1 MHDDTPLESFKRAT
15 AATLR
20 TLAERN
26 DLVVSFGNEPGTTGS
41 IRVPLPPAGLLPADV
56 ACVRGRADAQAL
68 RLRYHDDALHS
79 QLAPHD
85 PDARSA
91 FDALEQ
97 MRCELLGARRL
108 AGVAANLDAALDED
122 CRRHGLTAAHERQQV
137 RLADALKVLARQA
150 LLDQPLP
157 ASVAHVAD
165 LWQDWL
171 TDHAQADFHPLAA
184 VLADQNA
191 YARAAYR
198 LLRAL
203 DLEVSDRDPQ
213 PQPQPDPANDN
224 DDNADSASAEPIE
237 QQKQPQPQPEAGA
250 EAAADPS
257 EEGRRDLPSE
267 QDDSDAEPSPGRPEQ
282 HRAPAGDP
290 QTYHAYTTQYDEII
304 DAAALCAADELERL
318 RQRLDERLVD
328 MQGLVGRLAN
338 RLQRLLMAQQVRDWA
353 FDLEEGLLD
362 TRRLDQIIVNPMTP
376 LSFKQEKDM
385 PFRDTVVTLLL
396 DNSGSMRGWPIATAA
411 MSADIIARTLER
423 CAVKTEIL
431 GFTTRHWKGG
441 QVRELWLAQGKPAHP
456 GRLNELRHIIY
467 KAADMPWRRARR
479 NLGLMLQEGL
489 LKQNID
495 GEALLWA
502 HSRLVRRPEER
513 RILMVISDG
522 APVDDATGSVNSGS
536 YLDQHLRHVIRDIET
551 RSPVRLA
558 AIGIGHDVTQYYQR
572 AVTITDPDQLAATL
586 VNKLTELFD
595 DSAGQRRR
603 RR

>member
-1 MHDDTPLESFKRAT
+1 MRDDSSLETFKRAT

-20 TLAERN
+20 TLAERD
-26 DLVVSFGNEPGTTGS
+26 DLVVSFGSEPGS
-41 IRVPLPPAGLLPADV
+41 ADSVRVPLPVGLLPEDV
-56 ACVRGRADAQAL
+56 ACARGRADAQAL
-68 RLRYHDDALHS
+68 RLRYHDVALHS
-79 QLAPHD
+79 QLAPQH

-97 MRCELLGARRL
+97 VRCELLGARRL
-108 AGVAANLDAALDED
+108 PGVAVNLDAALDED
-122 CRRHGLTAAHERQQV
+122 CRRHGLNAAHERKQV
-137 RLADALKVLARQA
+137 RLADALKVLTRQA

-157 ASVAHVAD
+157 ASVAHVAA

-171 TDHAQADFHPLAA
+171 AEHEQADFHRLDG
-184 VLADQNA
+184 VLADQQA
-191 YARAAYR
+191 YARAAYQ

-203 DLEVSDRDPQ
+203 DLEVGDRDPQ
-213 PQPQPDPANDN
+213 PQPQPDPDNDNEDN
-224 DDNADSASAEPIE
+224 DDDDNAENTE
-237 QQKQPQPQPEAGA
+237 QPEETSPQPETGTESADDPTE
-250 EAAADPS
+250 EAHS
-257 EEGRRDLPSE
+257 DLPAD
-267 QDDSDAEPSPGRPEQ
+267 QDDSDAEQTPGRPQ
-282 HRAPAGDP
+282 YGQPPTGDP
-290 QTYHAYTTQYDEII
+290 EAYHVYTTQYDEII
-304 DAAALCAADELERL
+304 DAADLCDADELERL
-318 RQRLDERLVD
+318 RQRLDQRLVHV
-328 MQGLVGRLAN
+328 QGVVARLAN
-338 RLQRLLMAQQVRDWA
+338 RLQRLLMAQQVRDWE

-362 TRRLDQIIVNPMTP
+362 ARRLEQIIVNPTTP
-376 LSFKQEKDM
+376 LSFKLEKDM
-385 PFRDTVVTLLL
+385 PFRDTVVTLLI

-411 MSADIIARTLER
+411 MSADILARTLER

-441 QVRELWLAQGKPAHP
+441 QARELWLAHGKPTHP
-456 GRLNELRHIIY
+456 GRLNELRHIVY

-479 NLGLMLQEGL
+479 NLGLMLQEGV

-502 HSRLVRRPEER
+502 HSRLVQRSEER

-522 APVDDATGSVNSGS
+522 APVDDATLSVNSGN
-536 YLDQHLRHVIRDIET
+536 YLDRHLRQVIHDIEA

-558 AIGIGHDVTQYYQR
+558 AIGIGHDVAQYYQR

-595 DSAGQRRR
+595 DQASQRRR